1 VGSKRERGLRG
12 GREVGHKTIV
22 GVAVEQRRHTAGSAR
37 LAVLEGVS
45 FEEDLGP
52 FLRGAIDADQA
63 AVRTDGFAGYLPLE
77 EAGIAHDRHVQ
88 GSDRTRSAKILPWSH
103 TIFSNLKAWLLGTFR
118 GVSKKQIL
126 PWSHTIFSN
135 LKAWLLGTFRGVS
148 KKHMPRYLDEFVYR
162 FNRRWREG
170 ELFGFVLSRA
180 VRGEPFPYS
189 RLTAEL
195 LG

>member
-1 VGSKRERGLRG
+1 
-12 GREVGHKTIV
+12 VGHKTIV

-37 LAVLEGVS
+37 LAVLEDVS

-52 FLRGAIDADQA
+52 FLRGALDAQEA
-63 AVRTDGFAGYLPLE
+63 AVRTDGFFGYVPLE
-77 EAGIAHDRHVQ
+77 EVGITHDRHIQ
-88 GSDRTRSAKILPWSH
+88 CADCARSAE
-103 TIFSNLKAWLLGTFR
+103 
-118 GVSKKQIL
+118 IL

-162 FNRRWREG
+162 FNRRWRET
-170 ELFGFVLSRA
+170 ELFGFVLNRA
-180 VRGEPFPYS
+180 VRGEPLPYA

-195 LG
+195 FG